1 MDAPGLSTHKGTMVP
16 DVGSEWAGSP
26 TGSASEAGRLRD
38 QLLAFAR
45 DLNRIHAEERRRS
58 RQLEEALGELEES
71 YLATVRTLAFI
82 VEARDAGVHRHLER
96 SQKYAILLAERVA
109 PDLVGDRA
117 VEFGFLLHDVG
128 KIGVP
133 DPILTKPGPLSPE
146 EFEVM
151 KTHPLIGAQIVA
163 PIKFL
168 ARASSV
174 IASHHE
180 RWDGSGYPHGL
191 RGEQIP
197 LPARI
202 FSVVD
207 AFDAMTSDRPYRRAM
222 LLDEALAEILAAA
235 GRQFD
240 PEIAKAFAE
249 LVMSRATGRDAD

>member
-1 MDAPGLSTHKGTMVP
+1 MTP
-16 DVGSEWAGSP
+16 DAGSHAVTP
-26 TGSASEAGRLRD
+26 ASEPFAGDERERLRD

-45 DLNRIHAEERRRS
+45 DLNRIYAQERRRA
-58 RQLEEALGELEES
+58 RELEEVLTELEES

-82 VEARDAGVHRHLER
+82 VEARDAGVHSHLER
-96 SQKYAILLAERVA
+96 SARYAILLAERIA
-109 PDLVGDRA
+109 PELVGDRSI
-117 VEFGFLLHDVG
+117 EFGFLLHDVG

-133 DPILTKPGPLSPE
+133 DPILAKPGPLSAE

-168 ARASSV
+168 AKAAPV
-174 IASHHE
+174 IESHHE

-191 RGEQIP
+191 RGEEIP
-197 LPARI
+197 LSARI
-202 FSVVD
+202 FGVVD

-222 LLDEALAEILAAA
+222 TFEEAAAEIIAGA

-240 PEIAKAFAE
+240 PEIAKAFID
-249 LVMSRATGRDAD
+249 LVASRATLAGPAEAEPHP